1 MQGHWNFYVVLCFL
15 NTCSNFQF
23 VLIHLIIARIRK
35 YNQTFKSNPII
46 CLCIHS
52 VYNTI
57 TWQEIRLSTSLANSW
72 YSSSKAKRKCHASN
86 AQFKFKQ
93 RSSFNRE
100 IKLTWF
106 FKSVDRQN
114 RSMMPLSYWH
124 FDDGCA
130 LWRGY
135 EWPCGKLKWS
145 VLDFLP
151 FCFGRLSLK
160 MSKFSLVVCKI
171 VVAILLKT
179 FIVGFLEKWVTS

>member
-1 MQGHWNFYVVLCFL
+1 MQGHWNCTVVLRYL
-15 NTCSNFQF
+15 NMCSKFQF
-23 VLIHLIIARIRK
+23 VIIHLIMARIRK

-57 TWQEIRLSTSLANSW
+57 TWKETRLSTSLANSW
-72 YSSSKAKRKCHASN
+72 YSSSKAKRKARPIECHASN

-114 RSMMPLSYWH
+114 RSH
-124 FDDGCA
+124 DA
-130 LWRGY
+130 LIMLTFWRRLRYWRGY
-135 EWPCGKLKWS
+135 VLPYGKLK
-145 VLDFLP
+145 
-151 FCFGRLSLK
+151 
-160 MSKFSLVVCKI
+160 
-171 VVAILLKT
+171 
-179 FIVGFLEKWVTS
+179 